1 MSLRLRSRQHDENE
15 FNPLKFDNQP
25 FELNPT
31 SMKSIRFRFR
41 TENCAGLYGRQQLN
55 SARINS
61 K

>member
-41 TENCAGLYGRQQLN
+41 TENCAGL
-55 SARINS
+55 
-61 K
+61 